1 MDMREPVFSQV
12 QVARAAGLESTQ
24 KMRLW
29 FDRKQLKFVECESD
43 AKLARRLSARMALH
57 VAIMNAATAQWVPP
71 VVANLAA
78 TTFLEAGSTDLQT
91 SAIRLPG
98 ELFAEP
104 WTVLAI
110 PRLGKPRVLHLPVES
125 GLVAIAG
132 YEYTASGFTMIVL
145 DRIYGEVVT
154 RLQGFA
160 K

>member
-1 MDMREPVFSQV
+1 MDMWEPVFSQV
-12 QVARAAGLESTQ
+12 QVARATGLESTQ

-29 FDRKQLKFVECESD
+29 FDRKQLKFTECKSD
-43 AKLARRLSARMALH
+43 SKLALRLSARMALH

-125 GLVAIAG
+125 GLVAISG
-132 YEYTASGFTMIVL
+132 HEYTASGFTMIVL
-145 DRIYGEVVT
+145 DHIYREVVT
-154 RLQGFA
+154 RLYEFS

>member
-1 MDMREPVFSQV
+1 MDMWEPVFSQV
-12 QVARAAGLESTQ
+12 QVARAANLESTQ

-29 FDRKQLKFVECESD
+29 FDRHQLKFVDCETGS
-43 AKLARRLSARMALH
+43 KLALRLSARMALH

-78 TTFLEAGSTDLQT
+78 TAFLEAGNTDLQT
-91 SAIRLPG
+91 AAIRQPG

-110 PRLGKPRVLHLPVES
+110 PQLGKPRVLHLPEQS
-125 GLVAIAG
+125 GLIAISG
-132 YEYTASGFTMIVL
+132 QEYMINGFTLIVL
-145 DRIYGEVVT
+145 DRIYRDVVT
-154 RLQGFA
+154 RLQEFR